1 MHTLEIRE
9 VQGNKLVCLVNNYD
23 YSKIMTDKQGKKFRE
38 RISKEV
44 WEQAIEKNK
53 DNIKIFLNHQDY
65 IEIGS
70 NIEVQA
76 TNEGV
81 ILTLELSDKE
91 MGLYN
96 AAKQD
101 KLTGCSFGFKCIKDN
116 ITENQGYYDR
126 EILEMELKEISLLDK
141 TPAYNNTSVEARD
154 LKYKNSLL
162 KKEIEL
168 LSLR

>member
-23 YSKIMTDKQGKKFRE
+23 YSKMMTDKQGKKFRE

-44 WEQAIEKNK
+44 WEHAIEKNK

-70 NIEVQA
+70 NIKVQA

-91 MGLYN
+91 MGLYQ
-96 AAKQD
+96 AAKSD

-116 ITENQGYYDR
+116 ISETQGYYDR
-126 EILEMELKEISLLDK
+126 EVLEMELYEISILDK
-141 TPAYNNTSVEARD
+141 TPAYNSTSVEARD